1 MFPALYV
8 CRKSARTSDN
18 LLCSDSPGRYTFFSA
33 AVLIT
38 VTFYHF
44 IIALKYCICSEQ
56 STLFVLCTVV
66 IQEINQFLM
75 KFRICAVLCTIVVNA
90 NVLMRYFLKR
100 PLYWSEEVATGLFV
114 WTVFIGS
121 AYAYRKHAHL
131 GVDILINILPEK
143 IRKVVKVIMDLLEL
157 VTLIM
162 LTRTS
167 VQYVMNTMDKLT
179 NTLRVPSWYIS
190 GAVPIGFGLSLIF
203 CIYFLVK
210 DIIKVF
216 KGKGGNN

>member
-1 MFPALYV
+1 MEKKKITLGSV
-8 CRKSARTSDN
+8 LVN
-18 LLCSDSPGRYTFFSA
+18 LDA
-33 AVLIT
+33 IIT
-38 VTFYHF
+38 CVT
-44 IIALKYCICSEQ
+44 L
-56 STLFVLCTVV
+56 T
-66 IQEINQFLM
+66 
-75 KFRICAVLCTIVVNA
+75 LCTIVVNA

-100 PLYWSEEVATGLFV
+100 PLYWSEEAATGLFV

-203 CIYFLVK
+203 CIYFLAK

>member
-1 MFPALYV
+1 MRIDYGKEKNHTGVGAGKPGCNYYLRDTDTLYNR
-8 CRKSARTSDN
+8 CKR
-18 LLCSDSPGRYTFFSA
+18 
-33 AVLIT
+33 
-38 VTFYHF
+38 
-44 IIALKYCICSEQ
+44 
-56 STLFVLCTVV
+56 
-66 IQEINQFLM
+66 
-75 KFRICAVLCTIVVNA
+75 
-90 NVLMRYFLKR
+90 KR
-100 PLYWSEEVATGLFV
+100 PYALFPEK
-114 WTVFIGS
+114 TVFIGS

>member
-1 MFPALYV
+1 MEKKKITRGSVLV
-8 CRKSARTSDN
+8 N
-18 LLCSDSPGRYTFFSA
+18 LDA
-33 AVLIT
+33 IIT
-38 VTFYHF
+38 CVT
-44 IIALKYCICSEQ
+44 L
-56 STLFVLCTVV
+56 T
-66 IQEINQFLM
+66 
-75 KFRICAVLCTIVVNA
+75 LCTIVVNV

-143 IRKVVKVIMDLLEL
+143 IRKVVKVLMDLLEL
-157 VTLIM
+157 ATLVM

-190 GAVPIGFGLSLIF
+190 SAVPIGFGLSLIF
-203 CIYFLVK
+203 CIYFLLK
-210 DIIKVF
+210 DLIRVF
-216 KGKGGNN
+216 KKGGGDE

>member
-1 MFPALYV
+1 
-8 CRKSARTSDN
+8 
-18 LLCSDSPGRYTFFSA
+18 
-33 AVLIT
+33 
-38 VTFYHF
+38 
-44 IIALKYCICSEQ
+44 
-56 STLFVLCTVV
+56 
-66 IQEINQFLM
+66 
-75 KFRICAVLCTIVVNA
+75 
-90 NVLMRYFLKR
+90 MRYFLKR

-190 GAVPIGFGLSLIF
+190 GAVPIGLGFH
-203 CIYFLVK
+203 
-210 DIIKVF
+210 
-216 KGKGGNN
+216 

>member
-1 MFPALYV
+1 MLV
-8 CRKSARTSDN
+8 N
-18 LLCSDSPGRYTFFSA
+18 LDA
-33 AVLIT
+33 IIT
-38 VTFYHF
+38 CVT
-44 IIALKYCICSEQ
+44 L
-56 STLFVLCTVV
+56 T
-66 IQEINQFLM
+66 
-75 KFRICAVLCTIVVNA
+75 LCTIVVNA

>member
-1 MFPALYV
+1 MEKKKITLGSV
-8 CRKSARTSDN
+8 LVN
-18 LLCSDSPGRYTFFSA
+18 LDA
-33 AVLIT
+33 IIT
-38 VTFYHF
+38 CVT
-44 IIALKYCICSEQ
+44 L
-56 STLFVLCTVV
+56 T
-66 IQEINQFLM
+66 
-75 KFRICAVLCTIVVNA
+75 LCTIVVNA

-143 IRKVVKVIMDLLEL
+143 IRKVA
-157 VTLIM
+157 TLIM

-167 VQYVMNTMDKLT
+167 IQYVMNTMDKLT